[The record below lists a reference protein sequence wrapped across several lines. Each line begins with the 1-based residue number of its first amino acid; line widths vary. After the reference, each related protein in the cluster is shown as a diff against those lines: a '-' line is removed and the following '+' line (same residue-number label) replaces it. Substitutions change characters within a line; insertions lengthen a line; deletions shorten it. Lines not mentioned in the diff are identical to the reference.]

1 MTYAVD
7 SSIDSRTTV
16 SEQVPSMVSVS
27 AKAPETNVR
36 VQLRPVGHPSPVTQ
50 LFEYTLNAWD
60 GQKGD
65 HCTYKYSSSRD
76 SHMEM
81 SATVL
86 VRLPNKPS
94 LLVKDSKFRQSRVL
108 AQNAVAHLALQKLAQ
123 DDPEL
128 KDELDQ
134 LAKEVEERKAAAL
147 ADANAPPPPPPPSRY
162 TTEPHHFHWS
172 SGGAPR
178 ARRHHYPQ
186 SSHYAGFHHQ
196 MQPQPNP
203 FFAPGL
209 HYYQAAGPFM
219 PHPMQPNRSTSAPE
233 LVVPAEV
240 VAEGYPAYDSTV
252 MTPSGYYHPM
262 DFGAYPQT
270 TESTPS
276 TDAGVASED
285 PSPHP
290 MVSAPQ
296 WPPQWNAAPYYPQ
309 PPSPHHFFAPAGMMQ
324 PPPDYHYFP
333 YMVQPDE
340 TMMMYGSAV
349 PCTTVPQEIN
359 PADDDDSRR
368 DTGNQKPS
376 TALCH

>member
-1 MTYAVD
+1 
-7 SSIDSRTTV
+7 
-16 SEQVPSMVSVS
+16 
-27 AKAPETNVR
+27 
-36 VQLRPVGHPSPVTQ
+36 
-50 LFEYTLNAWD
+50 
-60 GQKGD
+60 
-65 HCTYKYSSSRD
+65 
-76 SHMEM
+76 MEM
-81 SATVL
+81 CATVL

-108 AQNAVAHLALQKLAQ
+108 AQNAVANLALQKLAQ

-128 KDELDQ
+128 KEQLDQ
-134 LAKEVEERKAAAL
+134 LAKEIEERKAAAL

-178 ARRHHYPQ
+178 ARRHPYPQ
-186 SSHYAGFHHQ
+186 SSHYPGFHHQ

-203 FFAPGL
+203 YYAPAPSL
-209 HYYQAAGPFM
+209 HFYQAAGPFM

-233 LVVPAEV
+233 LIPPNEIVT
-240 VAEGYPAYDSTV
+240 EGYPSYDASL

-262 DFGAYPQT
+262 DFGSYPQT

-276 TDAGVASED
+276 TDAGAAVASED

-290 MVSAPQ
+290 MATAPQ
-296 WPPQWNAAPYYPQ
+296 WPPQWNAAPYYPIPQ
-309 PPSPHHFFAPAGMMQ
+309 PPSPHHFYGPGMIQ
-324 PPPDYHYFP
+324 PPPDYHYFQ
-333 YMVQPDE
+333 YMQPDD

-349 PCTTVPQEIN
+349 PCAVPLQEMN
-359 PADDDDSRR
+359 PTDNDGEDSRP
-368 DTGNQKPS
+368 DSNQKTT